1 MFGTAET
8 RKDCEA
14 TGTLVL
20 LVGIF
25 ICTATL
31 DGLVW
36 QGVIMWKVY
45 IPYSLA
51 THYIA
56 SKDLRPCVSVHKY
69 QYTRIF
75 MIVYNSEDL
84 ETVQLPINGRMNK

>member
-1 MFGTAET
+1 MFGNAET
-8 RKDCEA
+8 WKDCEA

-20 LVGIF
+20 LLGIF

-31 DGLVW
+31 DGLIW
-36 QGVIMWKVY
+36 QDVIMWKVC
-45 IPYSLA
+45 ILYSLA

-69 QYTRIF
+69 QYTRVF

-84 ETVQLPINGRMNK
+84 EIVQLPINRRMNK